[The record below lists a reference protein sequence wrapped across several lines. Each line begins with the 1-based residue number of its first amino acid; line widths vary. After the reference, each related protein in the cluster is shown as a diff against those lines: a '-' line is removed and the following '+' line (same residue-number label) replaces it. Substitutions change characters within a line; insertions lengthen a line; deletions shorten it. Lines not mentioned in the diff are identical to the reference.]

1 MVLSRW
7 KELDVGKLAMGYGL
21 LQLPTMSELK
31 RGTLSIENFKPMDG
45 IDFMA
50 IRYK

>member
-1 MVLSRW
+1 L

-31 RGTLSIENFKPMDG
+31 RGILSVENFKPVEG
-45 IDFMA
+45 VDFTA